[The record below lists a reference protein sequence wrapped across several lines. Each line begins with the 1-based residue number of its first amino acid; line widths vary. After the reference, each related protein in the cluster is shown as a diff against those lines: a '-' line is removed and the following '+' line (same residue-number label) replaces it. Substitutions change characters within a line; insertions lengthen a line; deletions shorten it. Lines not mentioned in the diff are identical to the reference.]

1 MAVSINHA
9 GHQHLARKVEP
20 LSGGIGEGIDLRIT
34 ADFED
39 FSVFHRHRLSQR
51 LAGDTGEN
59 LAIGEY
65 QIGCCHGLQ

>member
-9 GHQHLARKVEP
+9 GHQYLARKVEP
-20 LSGGIGEGIDLRIT
+20 LSVGIGEGIDLRVAT
-34 ADFED
+34 DVED
-39 FSVFHRHRLSQR
+39 FSIFHRQGLSQR